1 MRDPQLPSLLAA
13 TALLLLGCSGSEDP
27 TTAGQAP
34 EAQAEQD
41 FTPIAAPSNP
51 MTDLELVEDRTEEV
65 ADRLLSFSAALVKQ
79 DFETAKA
86 WFADDFQGMG
96 FAGLLVSS
104 ETIQLQGVVSRD
116 FDVSRAPIVDKA
128 GLIAS
133 WEETFGKWGE
143 VSSVIWKVKGAEFQQ
158 GGRPAGRIRLYL
170 HATGILPDGT
180 MQSFAAW
187 GWARVKRVGD
197 WVIDRLEFTS
207 YNFKT
212 LSQAPYVE
220 VTNAA
225 GVGHTFARFGSDQ
238 NRSFHFNGAA
248 AGDVDGDGDWDLFVP
263 SDERNFLYI
272 AQPDGTYTEEAV
284 ERAVDQPDDG
294 TGAVFL
300 DFDNDGDQDLFVAQV
315 GWEIKDD
322 RGGHHC
328 ALFTNDGAGKFTNA
342 SELAGLESPF
352 VAYSPTVF
360 DFDGDGWL
368 DIFLSC
374 YGMVEREH
382 NNSWFQATNGYPNA
396 LLRNLGEG
404 KGFEDVATKL
414 GMAGSR
420 WSYASAAADIDLD
433 GDPDLYVA
441 NDYGD
446 NEFWI
451 NAGDG
456 TFEQQ
461 SDARGVTDRGNGM
474 GVSFGDLNQ
483 DGRLDLYVSNM
494 SSTAGNRILDRLEDS
509 IDQETYLVLRKLA
522 AGNSIFFQE
531 EDGNLKRL
539 PKNAGGIGAS
549 WAWSANL
556 ADLNL
561 DGRLD
566 IFCTNGF
573 VTGNLAFDT

>member
-396 LLRNLGEG
+396 LLRNLGHG